1 MRFRLLALLLGL
13 LSFAVGHAQQ
23 PCPPGMVCPPG
34 SSGIFGQ
41 GMNGP
46 QAPAGT
52 YQQVPQQ
59 PLGVPTITNRSTGA
73 QGDLPPGPGGVPGQG
88 YPLRDGLRQQPQ
100 FAAPEE
106 RHEFQDFL
114 FTSTGRVLPIF
125 GKSLFDDVPSTFA
138 PVDNIP
144 VTPDYVIGPGD
155 ELHIRA
161 WGSVDIDYRVIV
173 DRNGTIAIPRVGVVN
188 VAGVRYQ
195 DLALFMKN
203 AVSRVFRGFEL
214 TVSLGQLRSIQIF
227 VVGHSR
233 KPGSYTVSSLSTLVN
248 AIFAAGG
255 PSNRGSMRSVQLKR
269 GSRTVA
275 DLDLYELLLYGDKSK
290 DVQLL
295 PGDVIYFAPVGQ
307 LAAITG
313 SVNTSAIFELRG
325 DTSLSKLL
333 EWSGGLATTA
343 QTRTVTI
350 ERIDARRT
358 RLVNQ
363 FSLDGPN
370 LAQSIRDGDLV
381 TVLPILPKF
390 ENAVTLRGNVAFPLR
405 YPHKPG
411 MRVKDLIPEREALIR
426 PDYYLRKNLATRV
439 EATGEIRR
447 GAFGQ
452 QQAFP
457 PQQQGT
463 FPQQPG
469 TFPQQLGMFPQQ
481 PGMFPQQPGTIT
493 QQGAFPQQ
501 QSMPPQQQLGMPQE
515 RRLARGEGEE
525 RIRTQVKNLL
535 DEINWDYAVVERL
548 NQADLSTQLVPFNLG
563 RAILDGDP
571 SHNLLLEPGDV
582 VTVFSK
588 TDINVPQLR
597 QTRLVRLEGEFLH
610 SGVYQ
615 AQPGETLRQLVAR
628 SGGVTPVAYLFG
640 AEFTRESTKKAQ
652 EAQYQETLN
661 RLERE
666 SEAAVTAQ
674 ARSVLSAE
682 EAQALPAQA
691 AARRA
696 LISRLRELRPSGRI
710 VLEVPTNGRAADLP
724 DIPLEDGDRL
734 YVPSP
739 PSMVS
744 VYGAVFTE
752 SSFLYRPEKNV
763 RDYLAQ
769 AGGTTKRADTSQ
781 LFVLRADGSVA
792 GSTRGWLGTQLAS
805 SVIMPGD
812 TIVVPEDFER
822 TTWTRDLKDW
832 TQIFYQFGLGAAG
845 LRVLRD

>member
-1 MRFRLLALLLGL
+1 MHFRFPTHSRNWNWGQSTLTLTPIIILLALAAALT
-13 LSFAVGHAQQ
+13 ATTPAHAQGVFQ
-23 PCPPGMVCPPG
+23 P
-34 SSGIFGQ
+34 SGVYGGTYPAPATSGNQ
-41 GMNGP
+41 QYP
-46 QAPAGT
+46 QQAPT
-52 YQQVPQQ
+52 PPV
-59 PLGVPTITNRSTGA
+59 ITNVPAR
-73 QGDLPPGPGGVPGQG
+73 GGEREIGRPGQPSAQPPVYIPVQPG
-88 YPLRDGLRQQPQ
+88 VQPQ
-100 FAAPEE
+100 PQIFLQPEE
-106 RHEFQDFL
+106 RNEFQDFL
-114 FTSTGRVLPIF
+114 IASTGRVLPIF
-125 GKSLFDDVPSTFA
+125 GRSLFEEVPSTFA
-138 PVDNIP
+138 PVENIP

-155 ELHIRA
+155 ELYVRA
-161 WGSVDIDYRVIV
+161 WGQIDIDYRTTV
-173 DRNGTIAIPRVGVVN
+173 DRNGTVSIPRVGVIN
-188 VAGVRYQ
+188 VAGIRYQ
-195 DLALFMKN
+195 DLGAYMKN

-214 TVSLGQLRSIQIF
+214 TVTMGQLRSIQIF
-227 VVGHSR
+227 VVGQAR
-233 KPGSYTVSSLSTLVN
+233 RPGNYTVSSLSTLVN
-248 AIFAAGG
+248 AIFSAGG

-269 GSRTVA
+269 GNKTVA

-295 PGDVIYFAPVGQ
+295 PGDVIYFAPVGP
-307 LAAITG
+307 LAAISG
-313 SVNTSAIFELRG
+313 SVNTSAIFELKG
-325 DTSLSKLL
+325 DTSLTKLL

-343 QTRTVTI
+343 QTRTATI

-358 RLVNQ
+358 RVVNQ
-363 FSLDGPN
+363 FSLDAAG
-370 LAQSIRDGDLV
+370 LAQSIKDGDLV

-426 PDYYLRKNLATRV
+426 PDYYLKKNLATRV

-447 GAFGQ
+447 GMR
-452 QQAFP
+452 
-457 PQQQGT
+457 PQQQGAI
-463 FPQQPG
+463 PQ
-469 TFPQQLGMFPQQ
+469 
-481 PGMFPQQPGTIT
+481 

-501 QSMPPQQQLGMPQE
+501 QGAFPQQQGAFPQQQPGIAPE

-548 NQADLSTQLVPFNLG
+548 NQSDLSTILLPFNLG

-571 SHNLLLEPGDV
+571 AHNLLLEAGDI

-588 TDINVPQLR
+588 TDINVPQLK
-597 QTRLVRLEGEFLH
+597 QTRLVRLEGEFMH

-628 SGGVTPVAYLFG
+628 AGGLTEGAYVFG
-640 AEFTRESTKKAQ
+640 AEFTRESTRKAQ
-652 EAQYQETLN
+652 ETQYEESLN

-666 SEAAVTAQ
+666 SESIGTVQ

-696 LISRLRELRPSGRI
+696 LIVRLRELKPTGRI
-710 VLEVPTNGRAADLP
+710 VLEVPPNGRAADLP
-724 DIPLEDGDRL
+724 DVPLEDGDRL

-744 VYGAVFTE
+744 IFGAVFTE
-752 SSFLYRPEKNV
+752 SSFLYRPEKRVN
-763 RDYLAQ
+763 DYLTQ

-792 GSTRGWLGTQLAS
+792 GSSRGWFGTQLAS
-805 SVIMPGD
+805 SNIMPGD

-822 TTWTRDLKDW
+822 TTWTKDLKDW
-832 TQIFYQFGLGAAG
+832 AQIFYQFGLGVAA
-845 LRVLRD
+845 LKVLRE

>member
-1 MRFRLLALLLGL
+1 MMYSRALSLVLAMTLYAG
-13 LSFAVGHAQQ
+13 AAHAQQ
-23 PCPPGMVCPPG
+23 QCPPGMYCPPG
-34 SSGIFGQ
+34 PNGLFGNQ
-41 GMNGP
+41 SIGGT
-46 QAPAGT
+46 QAPDTLQPGT
-52 YQQVPQQ
+52 QQ
-59 PLGVPTITNRSTGA
+59 PPGVPSITNRSA
-73 QGDLPPGPGGVPGQG
+73 PSQPGVPGAIPGAQQPYPGQVPG
-88 YPLRDGLRQQPQ
+88 YPARDIRLQPQ

-106 RHEFQDFL
+106 RNEFQDFL
-114 FTSTGRVLPIF
+114 VASTGRILPIF
-125 GKSLFDDVPSTFA
+125 GKSLFEEVPSTFA

-155 ELHIRA
+155 ELYIRV
-161 WGSVDIDYRVIV
+161 WGSVDIDYRTIV
-173 DRNGTIAIPRVGVVN
+173 DRNGTISIPRVGVVN
-188 VAGVRYQ
+188 VSGIRYQ
-195 DLALFMKN
+195 DISAYMKN

-214 TVSLGQLRSIQIF
+214 AVTMGQLRSIQIF
-227 VVGHSR
+227 VVGHAR
-233 KPGSYTVSSLSTLVN
+233 RPGGYTVSSLSTLVN
-248 AIFAAGG
+248 AVFAAGG

-269 GSRTVA
+269 GNKTVV
-275 DLDLYELLLYGDKSK
+275 DLDLYELLLFGDKSK

-295 PGDVIYFAPVGQ
+295 PGDVIYFSPIGP
-307 LAAITG
+307 LAAISG
-313 SVNTSAIFELRG
+313 SVNTSAIYELKG

-343 QTRTVTI
+343 QTRTATI

-358 RLVNQ
+358 RVVNQ
-363 FSLDGPN
+363 FSIDASALGQP
-370 LAQSIRDGDLV
+370 IKDGDLV

-426 PDYYLRKNLATRV
+426 PDYYVKKNLATRV
-439 EATGEIRR
+439 EATGELRR
-447 GAFGQ
+447 FGGAV
-452 QQAFP
+452 
-457 PQQQGT
+457 
-463 FPQQPG
+463 QQPG
-469 TFPQQLGMFPQQ
+469 VPLQQGQWPQQGQYMLPQGQ
-481 PGMFPQQPGTIT
+481 YGQGQYA
-493 QQGAFPQQ
+493 QQGASPQA
-501 QSMPPQQQLGMPQE
+501 PLAAPE

-548 NQADLSTQLVPFNLG
+548 NQTDLSTILLPFNLG
-563 RAILDGDP
+563 RAIIDGDP
-571 SHNLLLEPGDV
+571 THNLLLEPGDT

-588 TDINVPQLR
+588 TDINVPQLK
-597 QTRLVRLEGEFLH
+597 QTRLVRLEGEFPH
-610 SGVYQ
+610 AGVYQ

-628 SGGVTPVAYLFG
+628 AGGLTPAAYLFG

-652 EAQYQETLN
+652 ETQYQESLN

-666 SEAAVTAQ
+666 AESAGTAQ

-696 LISRLRELRPSGRI
+696 LIARLRELKPNGRI
-710 VLEVPTNGRAADLP
+710 VLEVPTNGRAAALP

-752 SSFLYRPEKNV
+752 SSFLYRPEKRV
-763 RDYLAQ
+763 PDYLAQ
-769 AGGTTKRADTSQ
+769 AGGTTRRADTSQ

-792 GSTRGWLGTQLAS
+792 GSSRGWFGSQLS
-805 SVIMPGD
+805 SSEVMPGD

-822 TTWTRDLKDW
+822 TTWTKDLKDW
-832 TQIFYQFGLGAAG
+832 TQILYQFGLGVAAIK
-845 LRVLRD
+845 VLRE